1 MGDMMTITGYLSSL
15 SEITDKAE
23 EEILAQALEI
33 GLRQLW
39 REEILA
45 RYLRNEISR
54 AEAVHLV
61 GVQWV
66 ELAEDQK
73 EAVLEDIHWALDL

>member
-1 MGDMMTITGYLSSL
+1 MTITNYLTSL
-15 SEITDKAE
+15 SETTKESE
-23 EEILAQALEI
+23 EKILAQALEV

-39 REEILA
+39 REEVLA

-54 AEAVHLV
+54 DEAVRLV
-61 GVQWV
+61 GTNWV

-73 EAVLEDIHWALDL
+73 KAVLEDIDWALDL

>member
-1 MGDMMTITGYLSSL
+1 MTITNYLTSL
-15 SEITDKAE
+15 SETTKESE
-23 EEILAQALEI
+23 EKILAQALEV

-39 REEILA
+39 REEVLA

-54 AEAVHLV
+54 DEAIRLV
-61 GVQWV
+61 GANWV

-73 EAVLEDIHWALDL
+73 KAVLEDIDWALDL